1 MPGHKEYLDVES
13 AVKILG
19 NLLPEDAGDTDAD
32 KWNQLKEMA
41 EKLDQ
46 NVGALIGA
54 ATGSQKQ
61 KANDLK
67 PIVEQLVR
75 AIERVA
81 DGSADEGGIAT
92 TRSAI
97 TALPSFLDG
106 FDEAKLKAKKSIFSW
121 S

>member
-19 NLLPEDAGDTDAD
+19 NLLPDDAGDTTEAT
-32 KWNQLKEMA
+32 WNQLKEMA
-41 EKLDQ
+41 EKLDE
-46 NVGALIGA
+46 NVGSLIAA

-67 PIVEQLVR
+67 PITEQLVR
-75 AIERVA
+75 AVERVA
-81 DGSADEGGIAT
+81 KGEADEGGIAS
-92 TRSAI
+92 TRGAI
-97 TALPSFLDG
+97 NQLPNFLQG